1 MAHENKVFVQKMD
14 IQWEPEKIF
23 PFFLEGDYPFFLD
36 SGFFHPK
43 IGRYS
48 FMGKDPYMTFKSR
61 KDKITI
67 IKEGNISHIEG
78 KPIDILDDIL
88 NEYKC
93 LPIDASYPPF
103 QNGAVGYLAYDFG
116 WHIETLPNKAEND
129 IDLPESY
136 FSFYDCVL
144 AYDHLEEKC
153 YLFSSGLP
161 LKGMEAEKKAKN
173 RLEEVSTQL
182 YAFIK
187 NPTKI
192 IRDSSARE
200 NQASELKSHFTKK
213 EYCKAVQ
220 KAKDYIAA
228 GDIYQVNMTQRFE
241 TKSLVPPWELYCR
254 LRKIN
259 PAPFAAYLEL
269 GEGIIISASPERFI
283 KTDGDYIET
292 RPIKGT
298 RPRKDNAEFNEKMKN
313 ELLNSEKDKAELVM
327 IVDLERNDL
336 GRICEFGTVK
346 VEELF
351 RLETYATVFHLVST
365 IVGKIKPDHG
375 FKEVI
380 KATFP
385 GGSITG
391 APKIRAMEIIEE
403 LEPVKRGIYTGSIG
417 YLNLSGNLDLNIVIR
432 TIIIKGDKTYFQV
445 GGGIVADSVPEEEYQ
460 ETLDKAKA
468 LMMALTDQLT
478 IDN

>member
-1 MAHENKVFVQKMD
+1 MIAGNKIFVQEMD

-23 PFFLEGDYPFFLD
+23 PFFLEGEYPFFLD
-36 SGFFHPK
+36 SGFYHSQ

-48 FMGKDPYMTFKSR
+48 FMGKNPYMTFKSR
-61 KDKITI
+61 KNKVSIV
-67 IKEGNISHIEG
+67 KEGNVSHIEG
-78 KPIDILDDIL
+78 NPIDILDGIL

-93 LPIDASYPPF
+93 LPMDASYPPF
-103 QNGAVGYLAYDFG
+103 QSGAVGYLAYDIG
-116 WHIETLPNKAEND
+116 WHMEVLPNKAEND

-161 LKGMEAEKKAKN
+161 IKGMEAEERAKN
-173 RLEEVSTQL
+173 KLEEISGQL
-182 YAFIK
+182 YDFLK
-187 NPTKI
+187 NPTEI
-192 IRDSSARE
+192 IKDSSTHG
-200 NQASELKSHFTKK
+200 NQKVDLKSHFTKE

-241 TKSLVPPWELYCR
+241 TKSLMPPWELYCR

-269 GEGIIISASPERFI
+269 EEGTIVSASPERFI
-283 KTDGDYIET
+283 KVDGDYIET

-298 RPRKDNAEFNEKMKN
+298 RPRRDNDEFNEKMKN
-313 ELLNSEKDKAELVM
+313 ELLNSKKDKAELVM

-365 IVGKIKPDHG
+365 IVGKIKPDYG
-375 FKEVI
+375 FKEII

-432 TIIIKGDKTYFQV
+432 TIIIKEDKTYFQV

-468 LMMALTDQLT
+468 LIMALRKEGD
-478 IDN
+478 

>member
-1 MAHENKVFVQKMD
+1 MEHENKVLTQKLD
-14 IQWEPEKIF
+14 IRWEPEKIF
-23 PFFLEGDYPFFLD
+23 PFFLEGEYPFFLD
-36 SGFFHPK
+36 SGFFHPE

-67 IKEGNISHIEG
+67 IKKDNVFQKQGN
-78 KPIDILDDIL
+78 PIDILDCIL

-93 LPIDASYPPF
+93 SPVDASYPPF
-103 QNGAVGYLAYDFG
+103 QSGAVGYLAYDLG
-116 WHIETLPNKAEND
+116 WHMEVLPNKAEND

-153 YLFSSGLP
+153 YLFSTGLP
-161 LKGMEAEKKAKN
+161 IKGRVAEKRAKDK
-173 RLEEVSTQL
+173 LKEISAQL

-187 NPTKI
+187 NPKEI
-192 IRDSSARE
+192 IKVRSTHE
-200 NQASELKSHFTKK
+200 IQIPEPKSHFTKE

-220 KAKDYIAA
+220 KAKDYISA

-241 TKSLVPPWELYCR
+241 TKSLVPSWELYCK

-259 PAPFAAYLEL
+259 PAPFAAYLDL
-269 GEGIIISASPERFI
+269 GEGVIVSASPERFI
-283 KTDGDYIET
+283 KIDGNFIET

-298 RPRKDNAEFNEKMKN
+298 RPRKENKEFNEKMKN
-313 ELLNSEKDKAELVM
+313 ELLNSEKDRAELVM

-336 GRICEFGTVK
+336 GRVCEFGTVK

-365 IVGKIKPDHG
+365 IIGKLKPNYG

-432 TIIIKGDKTYFQV
+432 TFIIKDDKTYFQV
-445 GGGIVADSVPEEEYQ
+445 GGGIVADSEPEKEYQ

-468 LMMALTDQLT
+468 LIMALQTR
-478 IDN
+478 

>member
-1 MAHENKVFVQKMD
+1 
-14 IQWEPEKIF
+14 
-23 PFFLEGDYPFFLD
+23 
-36 SGFFHPK
+36 
-43 IGRYS
+43 
-48 FMGKDPYMTFKSR
+48 
-61 KDKITI
+61 
-67 IKEGNISHIEG
+67 
-78 KPIDILDDIL
+78 
-88 NEYKC
+88 
-93 LPIDASYPPF
+93 
-103 QNGAVGYLAYDFG
+103 
-116 WHIETLPNKAEND
+116 
-129 IDLPESY
+129 LPESY

-153 YLFSSGLP
+153 YLFSTGLP
-161 LKGMEAEKKAKN
+161 IKGRVAEKRAKDK
-173 RLEEVSTQL
+173 LKEISAQL

-187 NPTKI
+187 NPKEI
-192 IRDSSARE
+192 IKVRSTHE
-200 NQASELKSHFTKK
+200 IQIPEPKSHFTKE

-220 KAKDYIAA
+220 KAKDYISA

-241 TKSLVPPWELYCR
+241 TKSLVPSWELYCK

-259 PAPFAAYLEL
+259 PAPFAAYLDL
-269 GEGIIISASPERFI
+269 GEGVIVSASPERFI
-283 KTDGDYIET
+283 KIDGNFIET

-298 RPRKDNAEFNEKMKN
+298 RPRKENKEFNEKMKN
-313 ELLNSEKDKAELVM
+313 ELLNSEKDRAELVM

-336 GRICEFGTVK
+336 GRVCEFGTVK

-365 IVGKIKPDHG
+365 IIGKLKPNYG

-432 TIIIKGDKTYFQV
+432 TFIIKDDKTYFQV
-445 GGGIVADSVPEEEYQ
+445 GGGIVADSEPEKEYQ

-468 LMMALTDQLT
+468 LIMALQTR
-478 IDN
+478 

>member
-1 MAHENKVFVQKMD
+1 MAYENKIFVQNMD

-36 SGFFHPK
+36 SGFYHRS

-61 KDKITI
+61 KNKISI
-67 IKEGNISHIEG
+67 IKEGNVSYIEG
-78 KPIDILDDIL
+78 NPIDILDDIL

-93 LPIDASYPPF
+93 LPVEASYPPF
-103 QNGAVGYLAYDFG
+103 QNGAVGYLAYDLG
-116 WHIETLPNKAEND
+116 WHIEALPNRAKND

-144 AYDHLEEKC
+144 AYDHLEGKC

-161 LKGMEAEKKAKN
+161 MKEMEAEKRAKE
-173 RLEEVSTQL
+173 RLKEISTQL
-182 YAFIK
+182 YAFIE
-187 NPTKI
+187 NPQKVI
-192 IRDSSARE
+192 KDSPPHG
-200 NQASELKSHFTKK
+200 NQTSELKSHFTKE

-228 GDIYQVNMTQRFE
+228 GDIYQMNMTQRFE

-269 GEGIIISASPERFI
+269 EEGTIVSASPERFI
-283 KTDGDYIET
+283 KTVGDYIET

-298 RPRKDNAEFNEKMKN
+298 RPRKDDDKFNEKMKN

-365 IVGKIKPDHG
+365 IIGKIKPNNG

-432 TIIIKGDKTYFQV
+432 TIIIKDDKTYFQV

-468 LMMALTDQLT
+468 LITALRKEVD
-478 IDN
+478 